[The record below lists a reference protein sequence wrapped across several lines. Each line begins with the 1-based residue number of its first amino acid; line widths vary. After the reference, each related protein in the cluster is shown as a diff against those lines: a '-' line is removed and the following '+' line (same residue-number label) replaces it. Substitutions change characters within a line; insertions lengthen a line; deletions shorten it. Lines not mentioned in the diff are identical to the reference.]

1 MTREL
6 LHERLTQATEQ
17 RDALVQR
24 RQQLTA
30 AREQVTAALNG
41 TQGRVDEL
49 TELLALL
56 PPDNV
61 HGVTGHATD

>member
-6 LHERLTQATEQ
+6 LQTRLTQATEQ
-17 RDALVQR
+17 RDAWIQR

-30 AREQVTAALNG
+30 AREQATAQLNG
-41 TQGRVDEL
+41 AQGRVDEL

-56 PPDNV
+56 PPEPPKGD
-61 HGVTGHATD
+61 A